1 MHRDNHRIR
10 QLLRRQGGFTF
21 IEIISVL
28 LILGVISY
36 FVATR
41 LFMDDTPTQ
50 RGEFELFKNHLRY
63 AQSRAMNSE
72 DVWGIKCGT
81 SKRCWLFKWADG
93 VDTVKR
99 LPGVESS
106 DGVLEMTSV
115 QISGTPIVVACDA
128 FGTPCSPGGA
138 TCSPLTTSPSI
149 SVLAAAGGSTVG
161 TITVTKNTGFIP

>member
-1 MHRDNHRIR
+1 MRRVNHRIR
-10 QLLRRQGGFTF
+10 QLLRGQGGFTF

-41 LFMDDTPTQ
+41 LFLDDAPTQ
-50 RGEFELFKNHLRY
+50 RGEFELLKNHLRY

-72 DVWGIKCGT
+72 DVWGIKWGT

-106 DGVLEMTSV
+106 DGVLEVTSIQV
-115 QISGTPIVVACDA
+115 SGTPIVIAFDA
-128 FGTPCSPGGA
+128 FGTPCSPGA
-138 TCSPLTTSPSI
+138 TCSALTTSRSI
-149 SVLAAAGGSTVG
+149 SVQSAAGGSAVG